1 MHKIDAPSQL
11 LERVYDAILDA
22 ICTGLLKAGERV
34 TQEGLAAQ
42 LGVSRQPILQAIHL
56 LKRQGFIE
64 DSGRKGVEI
73 SAIDPARLVQLY
85 QIRAVLDGLA
95 AREAARLVQR
105 EGLGDLREAGEAHL
119 ASGQAAIAGGSAS
132 EMIAADMAFHQFI
145 YQRSGNPMIADTTAI
160 HWQHIRRAMGAH
172 LQSEAGMP
180 EQSWREHAGILEAV
194 IAGDPDLAEQR
205 ACSHA
210 ERAAAVVVARLARAT
225 AQAVAAQ
232 TDMSARQ
239 SAQG

>member
-22 ICTGLLKAGERV
+22 ICTGMLKPGERV

-85 QIRAVLDGLA
+85 QIRAALDGLA
-95 AREAARLVQR
+95 ASEAARLVQR
-105 EGLGDLREAGEAHL
+105 DGPGDLRTAGDACL
-119 ASGQAAIAGGSAS
+119 ALGHEAIAGGSAS
-132 EMIAADMAFHQFI
+132 ELIAADMAFHQFI

-172 LQSEAGMP
+172 LQSEPGMP
-180 EQSWREHAGILEAV
+180 EQSWREHAEILDAV
-194 IAGDPDLAEQR
+194 IDGQPELAEQR
-205 ACSHA
+205 ARSHA
-210 ERAAAVVVARLARAT
+210 ERAAEVLVDRLADVMT
-225 AQAVAAQ
+225 AP
-232 TDMSARQ
+232 R
-239 SAQG
+239 

>member
-85 QIRAVLDGLA
+85 QIRAALDGLA
-95 AREAARLVQR
+95 AREAAGIVARD
-105 EGLGDLREAGEAHL
+105 GAGDLRDAGDAHL
-119 ASGQAAIAGGSAS
+119 ATGQAAIASGSAS
-132 EMIAADMAFHQFI
+132 ELIAADMAFHQFI

-172 LQSEAGMP
+172 LQSDAGTP
-180 EQSWREHAGILEAV
+180 EQSWREHAEILDAI
-194 IAGDPDLAEQR
+194 IAGQPDLAEQR
-205 ACSHA
+205 ARNHA
-210 ERAAAVVVARLARAT
+210 ERAAAVLVARLGRQAEIDAA
-225 AQAVAAQ
+225 AQAQ
-232 TDMSARQ
+232 SPRL

>member
-22 ICTGLLKAGERV
+22 ICTGTLAPGERV

-64 DSGRKGVEI
+64 DSGRKGVEV

-85 QIRAVLDGLA
+85 QIRAALDGLA
-95 AREAARLVQR
+95 AAEAARRVQR
-105 EGLGDLREAGEAHL
+105 DGPGDLRSEGDACL
-119 ASGQAAIAGGSAS
+119 ALGRAAIASGSAS
-132 EMIAADMAFHQFI
+132 DLIAADMAFHQFI

-172 LQSEAGMP
+172 LQSRPGMP
-180 EQSWREHAGILEAV
+180 AQSWREHADILQAV
-194 IAGDPDLAEQR
+194 IDGQPALAEQR
-205 ACSHA
+205 ARSHA
-210 ERAAAVVVARLARAT
+210 ERAADVLVDRLSDT
-225 AQAVAAQ
+225 HP
-232 TDMSARQ
+232 S
-239 SAQG
+239 S

>member
-22 ICTGLLKAGERV
+22 ICTGTLAPDERV

-64 DSGRKGVEI
+64 DSGRKGVEV

-85 QIRAVLDGLA
+85 QIRAALDGLA
-95 AREAARLVQR
+95 AAEAARRVQR
-105 EGLGDLREAGEAHL
+105 DGPGDLRSEGDACL
-119 ASGQAAIAGGSAS
+119 ALGQAAIASGSAS
-132 EMIAADMAFHQFI
+132 ELIAADMAFHQFI

-172 LQSEAGMP
+172 LQSRPGMP
-180 EQSWREHAGILEAV
+180 AQSWREHADILQAV
-194 IAGDPDLAEQR
+194 IDGQPALAEQR
-205 ACSHA
+205 ARSHA
-210 ERAAAVVVARLARAT
+210 ERAADVLVDRLSDT
-225 AQAVAAQ
+225 HP
-232 TDMSARQ
+232 S
-239 SAQG
+239 S